1 MEEKD
6 ELSIEEQIEKLR
18 KSFQKHGCV
27 SPSAILMNGK
37 VKAYVREKIEEDD
50 DSWKQIFGN
59 SVTEKNLE
67 YIRKI
72 ATGEIEVE
80 DLSGN
85 EVKELVNH
93 ESQA

>member
-1 MEEKD
+1 MSKAEK
-6 ELSIEEQIEKLR
+6 
-18 KSFQKHGCV
+18 
-27 SPSAILMNGK
+27 IL
-37 VKAYVREKIEEDD
+37 EKIEEDD